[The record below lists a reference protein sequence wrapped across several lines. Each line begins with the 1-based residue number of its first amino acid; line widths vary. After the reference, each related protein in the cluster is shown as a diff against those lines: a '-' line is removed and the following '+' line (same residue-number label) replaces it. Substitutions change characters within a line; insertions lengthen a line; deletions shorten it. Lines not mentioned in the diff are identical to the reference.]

1 MSFGTEYNNANQDAT
16 INNLINT
23 SNLMSL
29 VKEALGIIETSTM
42 KDKEIYMLIESAII
56 DLDRVDIDV
65 ENHILDSLV
74 KNAITL
80 YVKAHFGDIDV
91 DKKESNLKRYKSILR
106 ELQNSEE
113 YQKEKQD
120 DSS

>member
-1 MSFGTEYNNANQDAT
+1 MSFGTEYNNANQDVT

-56 DLDRVDIDV
+56 DLDRVGIDAQ
-65 ENHILDSLV
+65 NHILDSLV

-120 DSS
+120 DCS

>member
-91 DKKESNLKRYKSILR
+91 DKKESNLKRYKMILR

-120 DSS
+120 DCS

>member
-1 MSFGTEYNNANQDAT
+1 MSFGNEFNNEKQDVAINSLITESD
-16 INNLINT
+16 
-23 SNLMSL
+23 LMSL
-29 VKEALGIIETSTM
+29 AKEALGIIETSTM

-74 KNAITL
+74 KNAIVL
-80 YVKAHFGDIDV
+80 YVKAHFGDIDI
-91 DKKESNLKRYKSILR
+91 DKKDSNLKRYKMILR

>member
-1 MSFGTEYNNANQDAT
+1 MSFGTEFNNEKQDVA
-16 INNLINT
+16 INNLINE

-29 VKEALGIIETSTM
+29 TKEALGIIETSTM

-74 KNAITL
+74 KNAIVL

-91 DKKESNLKRYKSILR
+91 NKKNSNLKRYKAILR

-113 YQKEKQD
+113 YQKEKAD
-120 DSS
+120 DCS

>member
-1 MSFGTEYNNANQDAT
+1 MSFGTEYNNANQDVT

-56 DLDRVDIDV
+56 DLDRVGIDAK
-65 ENHILDSLV
+65 NHILDSLV

-91 DKKESNLKRYKSILR
+91 EKKESNLKRYKSIPR

>member
-1 MSFGTEYNNANQDAT
+1 MSFGTEFNNEKQDVA
-16 INNLINT
+16 INNLINE

-29 VKEALGIIETSTM
+29 TKEALGIIETSTM

-56 DLDRVDIDV
+56 DLDRVGIDV
-65 ENHILDSLV
+65 QNHILDSLV
-74 KNAITL
+74 KNAIVL

-91 DKKESNLKRYKSILR
+91 NKKNSNLKRYKAILR

-113 YQKEKQD
+113 YQKEKED
-120 DSS
+120 DCS

>member
-1 MSFGTEYNNANQDAT
+1 MIANIAA
-16 INNLINT
+16 
-23 SNLMSL
+23 M
-29 VKEALGIIETSTM
+29 
-42 KDKEIYMLIESAII
+42 
-56 DLDRVDIDV
+56 
-65 ENHILDSLV
+65 V

-91 DKKESNLKRYKSILR
+91 EKKESNLKRYKSILR

>member
-1 MSFGTEYNNANQDAT
+1 MSFGTEYNNATQDVT

-56 DLDRVDIDV
+56 DLDRVGIDAQ
-65 ENHILDSLV
+65 NHILDSLV

-91 DKKESNLKRYKSILR
+91 EKKESNLKRYKSILR